1 MERNL
6 TENEYLTG
14 SRYTYPEFKLLGK
27 GLKSELEKVK
37 AFAKIRR
44 TREQETREVKR
55 SLDCILD
62 NALEMLAPEDAKEYL
77 TRKLLELGISNLQV
91 Q

>member
-14 SRYTYPEFKLLGK
+14 QRYTYPEFKVLGK
-27 GLKSELEKVK
+27 GIKAELDKVK
-37 AFAKIRR
+37 SFTKIKR

-55 SLDCILD
+55 SLGCILD
-62 NALEMLAPEDAKEYL
+62 NALELLSPEDAKEYL
-77 TRKLLELGISNLQV
+77 TRKLQELGISAPQV
-91 Q
+91 